1 MCTTALSA
9 ALAVFRFL
17 TDLARSEIESE
28 ILDIPSPAETR
39 RDLEE
44 VLVEGPTLLVRAR
57 LRLVGSGD
65 GEGEDRHSSLLEK
78 SSDL

>member
-9 ALAVFRFL
+9 ALSVFRFL

-28 ILDIPSPAETR
+28 ILDIPCPAEMR